1 MGVPSRLTEMQ
12 MKFCEILIFG
22 SVDGPVSGTEAAIQA
37 GYAADSARVRASEL
51 QNINLYPKTV
61 AYLTELRKEKLRKY
75 SVNYENHVAR
85 LGTLGSK
92 SERKGNMMSAIRA
105 EELRGKASGLYIS
118 QTEIRTG
125 KLDDLP
131 TEELKR
137 RMKIIYDEE
146 AKLKEAKKQ
155 LYATMKSLPSS
166 SRKTKVSSSDP
177 QKSESHPHPDHKK
190 QTT

>member
-12 MKFCEILIFG
+12 MKFCEILVFG

-51 QNINLYPKTV
+51 QNIDLYPKTV

-105 EELRGKASGLYIS
+105 EELRGKASGLYIN

-155 LYATMKSLPSS
+155 LHATMKSLPSS
-166 SRKTKVSSSDP
+166 SRKTGESSSDP
-177 QKSESHPHPDHKK
+177 QKSNSHPHPDHKK

>member
-12 MKFCEILIFG
+12 MKFCEILVFG

-51 QNINLYPKTV
+51 QNIDLYPKTV

-105 EELRGKASGLYIS
+105 EELRGKASGLYIN

-131 TEELKR
+131 TEELRR
-137 RMKIIYDEE
+137 RMKMIYEDET
-146 AKLKEAKKQ
+146 KLKEAKKE
-155 LYATMKSLPSS
+155 LNAPMKSLPSS

-177 QKSESHPHPDHKK
+177 QKSDPHPHPDHKK

>member
-12 MKFCEILIFG
+12 MKFCEILVFG
-22 SVDGPVSGTEAAIQA
+22 DINGPVSGTEAAIQA
-37 GYAADSARVRASEL
+37 GYSKDRARISASEL
-51 QNINLYPKTV
+51 QNINMYPKV
-61 AYLTELRKEKLRKY
+61 VSYLTELRKERLRKY

-85 LGTLGSK
+85 LGSLGSK
-92 SERKGNMMSAIRA
+92 SEKKGNMMSAIRA
-105 EELRGKASGLYIS
+105 EELRGKASGLYIN

-131 TEELKR
+131 TEELRR

-146 AKLKEAKKQ
+146 AKLRDAKKE
-155 LYATMKSLPSS
+155 LAAPIKSLPSS
-166 SRKTKVSSSDP
+166 SHTKEESSSDP
-177 QKSESHPHPDHKK
+177 QTSESHPHPDHKK

>member
-12 MKFCEILIFG
+12 MKFCEILVFG
-22 SVDGPVSGTEAAIQA
+22 DVNGPVSGTEAAIQA
-37 GYAADSARVRASEL
+37 GYARDSARIRASEL
-51 QNINLYPKTV
+51 QNINLYPKV
-61 AYLTELRKEKLRKY
+61 VSYLTELRKEKLRKY

-85 LGTLGSK
+85 LGSLGSK
-92 SERKGNMMSAIRA
+92 SEKKGNMMSAIRA
-105 EELRGKASGLYIS
+105 EELRGKASGLYIN

-131 TEELKR
+131 TEELRR

-146 AKLKEAKKQ
+146 AKLREAKKE
-155 LYATMKSLPSS
+155 LAAPVKSLPSS
-166 SRKTKVSSSDP
+166 SHTKEESSSDP
-177 QKSESHPHPDHKK
+177 QTSESHPHPDHKK

>member
-12 MKFCEILIFG
+12 MKFCEILVFG
-22 SVDGPVSGTEAAIQA
+22 DINGPVSGTEAAIQA
-37 GYAADSARVRASEL
+37 GYAKDSARIRASEL
-51 QNINLYPKTV
+51 QNINLYPKV
-61 AYLTELRKEKLRKY
+61 VSYLTELRKEKLRKY

-85 LGTLGSK
+85 LGSLGSK
-92 SERKGNMMSAIRA
+92 SEKKGNMMSAIRA
-105 EELRGKASGLYIS
+105 EELRGKASGLYIN

-131 TEELKR
+131 TEELRR

-146 AKLKEAKKQ
+146 AKLREAKKE
-155 LYATMKSLPSS
+155 LAAPVKSLPSS
-166 SRKTKVSSSDP
+166 SHTKEESSSDP
-177 QKSESHPHPDHKK
+177 QTSESHPHPDHKK

>member
-105 EELRGKASGLYIS
+105 EELRGKASGLYIN

>member
-12 MKFCEILIFG
+12 MKFCEILVFG
-22 SVDGPVSGTEAAIQA
+22 DVNGPVSGTEAAIQA
-37 GYAADSARVRASEL
+37 GYARDSARIRASEL
-51 QNINLYPKTV
+51 QNINLYPKV
-61 AYLTELRKEKLRKY
+61 VSYLTELRKEKLRKY

-85 LGTLGSK
+85 LGSLGSK
-92 SERKGNMMSAIRA
+92 SEKKGNMMTAIRA
-105 EELRGKASGLYIS
+105 EELRGKASGLYIN

-131 TEELKR
+131 TEELRR

-146 AKLKEAKKQ
+146 AKLREAKKE
-155 LYATMKSLPSS
+155 LAAPVKSLPSS
-166 SRKTKVSSSDP
+166 SHTKEESSSDP
-177 QKSESHPHPDHKK
+177 QTSESHPHPDHKK

>member
-12 MKFCEILIFG
+12 MKFCEILVFG
-22 SVDGPVSGTEAAIQA
+22 DVNGPVSGTEAAIQA
-37 GYAADSARVRASEL
+37 GYARDSARIRASEL
-51 QNINLYPKTV
+51 QNINLYPKV
-61 AYLTELRKEKLRKY
+61 VSYLTELRKEKLRKY

-85 LGTLGSK
+85 LGSLGSK
-92 SERKGNMMSAIRA
+92 SEKKGNMMSAIRA
-105 EELRGKASGLYIS
+105 EELRGKASGLYIN

-131 TEELKR
+131 TEELRR

-146 AKLKEAKKQ
+146 AKLRDAKKE
-155 LYATMKSLPSS
+155 LAAPIKSLPSS
-166 SRKTKVSSSDP
+166 SHTKEESSSDP
-177 QKSESHPHPDHKK
+177 QTSESHPHPDHKK

>member
-51 QNINLYPKTV
+51 QNINIYPKTV

-105 EELRGKASGLYIS
+105 EELRGKASGLYIN

-155 LYATMKSLPSS
+155 LHATMKSLPSS

-177 QKSESHPHPDHKK
+177 QKSNSHPHPDHKK

>member
-1 MGVPSRLTEMQ
+1 MGVPSRLTAMQ

-51 QNINLYPKTV
+51 QNIDLYPKTV

-105 EELRGKASGLYIS
+105 EELRGKASGLYIN

>member
-12 MKFCEILIFG
+12 MKFCEILVFG
-22 SVDGPVSGTEAAIQA
+22 DINGPVSGTEAAIQA
-37 GYAADSARVRASEL
+37 GYAKDSARIRASEL
-51 QNINLYPKTV
+51 QNINLYPKV
-61 AYLTELRKEKLRKY
+61 VSYLTELRKEKLRKY

-85 LGTLGSK
+85 LGSLGSK
-92 SERKGNMMSAIRA
+92 SEKKGNMMSAIRA
-105 EELRGKASGLYIS
+105 EELRGKASGLYIN

-131 TEELKR
+131 TEELRR

-146 AKLKEAKKQ
+146 AKLRDAKKE
-155 LYATMKSLPSS
+155 LAAPIKSLPSS
-166 SRKTKVSSSDP
+166 SHTKEESSSDP
-177 QKSESHPHPDHKK
+177 QTSESHPHPDHKK

>member
-51 QNINLYPKTV
+51 QNIDLYPKTV

-105 EELRGKASGLYIS
+105 EELRGKASGLYIN

-146 AKLKEAKKQ
+146 AKLKEAKK
-155 LYATMKSLPSS
+155 LLHATMKSLPSS

>member
-1 MGVPSRLTEMQ
+1 
-12 MKFCEILIFG
+12 
-22 SVDGPVSGTEAAIQA
+22 
-37 GYAADSARVRASEL
+37 
-51 QNINLYPKTV
+51 
-61 AYLTELRKEKLRKY
+61 
-75 SVNYENHVAR
+75 
-85 LGTLGSK
+85 
-92 SERKGNMMSAIRA
+92 MSAIRA

-146 AKLKEAKKQ
+146 IKLKEAKKE
-155 LYATMKSLPSS
+155 LFATMKSLPSS

-177 QKSESHPHPDHKK
+177 QKSESHPPLDHKT

>member
-12 MKFCEILIFG
+12 MKFCEILVFG
-22 SVDGPVSGTEAAIQA
+22 DINGPVSGTEAAIQA
-37 GYAADSARVRASEL
+37 GYAKESARIRASEL
-51 QNINLYPKTV
+51 QNINLYPKAV
-61 AYLTELRKEKLRKY
+61 SYLTELRKEKLRKY

-85 LGTLGSK
+85 LGSLGSK
-92 SERKGNMMSAIRA
+92 SEKKGNMMSAIRA
-105 EELRGKASGLYIS
+105 EELRGKASGLYIN

-131 TEELKR
+131 TEELRR

-146 AKLKEAKKQ
+146 AKLREAKKE
-155 LYATMKSLPSS
+155 LAAPIKSLPSS
-166 SRKTKVSSSDP
+166 SHKKEESSSDP
-177 QKSESHPHPDHKK
+177 QTSESHPHPDHKK

>member
-12 MKFCEILIFG
+12 MKFCEILVFG

-37 GYAADSARVRASEL
+37 GYAADSSRTRASEL
-51 QNINLYPKTV
+51 QNINIYPKVV

-105 EELRGKASGLYIS
+105 EELRGKASGLYIN

-137 RMKIIYDEE
+137 RMKMIYDEE
-146 AKLKEAKKQ
+146 IKLKDAKKE
-155 LYATMKSLPSS
+155 LNAPMKSLPSS

-177 QKSESHPHPDHKK
+177 QKSKSHHHPDHKK

>member
-12 MKFCEILIFG
+12 MKFCEILVFG
-22 SVDGPVSGTEAAIQA
+22 DINGPVSGTEAAIQA
-37 GYAADSARVRASEL
+37 GYSKDRARISASEL
-51 QNINLYPKTV
+51 QNINMYPKV
-61 AYLTELRKEKLRKY
+61 VSYLTELRKERLRKY

-85 LGTLGSK
+85 LGSLGSK
-92 SERKGNMMSAIRA
+92 SEKKGNMMSAIRA
-105 EELRGKASGLYIS
+105 EELRGKASGLYIN

-131 TEELKR
+131 TEELRR

-146 AKLKEAKKQ
+146 AKLREAKKE
-155 LYATMKSLPSS
+155 LAAPVKSLPSS
-166 SRKTKVSSSDP
+166 SHTKEESSSDP
-177 QKSESHPHPDHKK
+177 QTSESHPHPDHKK

>member
-51 QNINLYPKTV
+51 QNIDLYPKTV

-105 EELRGKASGLYIS
+105 EELRGKASGLYIN

>member
-12 MKFCEILIFG
+12 MKFCEILVFG
-22 SVDGPVSGTEAAIQA
+22 DVNGPVSGTEAAIQA
-37 GYAADSARVRASEL
+37 GYARDSARIRASEL
-51 QNINLYPKTV
+51 QNINLYPKV
-61 AYLTELRKEKLRKY
+61 VSYLTELRKEKLRKY

-85 LGTLGSK
+85 LGSLGSK
-92 SERKGNMMSAIRA
+92 SEKKGNMMSAIRA
-105 EELRGKASGLYIS
+105 EELRGKASGLYIN

-137 RMKIIYDEE
+137 RMKMIYDEE
-146 AKLKEAKKQ
+146 VKLKEAKKE
-155 LYATMKSLPSS
+155 LNAPMKSLPSS
-166 SRKTKVSSSDP
+166 SRKTKESSSDP
-177 QKSESHPHPDHKK
+177 QKSKSHHHPDHKK

>member
-12 MKFCEILIFG
+12 MKFCEILVFG
-22 SVDGPVSGTEAAIQA
+22 DINGPVSGTEAAIQA
-37 GYAADSARVRASEL
+37 GYSKDRARISASEL
-51 QNINLYPKTV
+51 QNINLYPKV
-61 AYLTELRKEKLRKY
+61 VSYLTELRKERLRKY

-85 LGTLGSK
+85 LGSLGSK
-92 SERKGNMMSAIRA
+92 SEKKGNMMSAIRA
-105 EELRGKASGLYIS
+105 EELRGKASGLYIN

-131 TEELKR
+131 TEELRR

-146 AKLKEAKKQ
+146 AKLREAKKE
-155 LYATMKSLPSS
+155 LAAPVKSLPSS
-166 SRKTKVSSSDP
+166 SRKKEESSSDP
-177 QKSESHPHPDHKK
+177 QTSESHPHPDHKK

>member
-12 MKFCEILIFG
+12 MKFCEILVFG

-37 GYAADSARVRASEL
+37 GYAADSSRTRASEL
-51 QNINLYPKTV
+51 QNINIYPKVV

-105 EELRGKASGLYIS
+105 EELRGKASGLYIN

-137 RMKIIYDEE
+137 RSRIACLPLFQIPKIH
-146 AKLKEAKKQ
+146 L
-155 LYATMKSLPSS
+155 
-166 SRKTKVSSSDP
+166 V
-177 QKSESHPHPDHKK
+177 
-190 QTT
+190 

>member
-37 GYAADSARVRASEL
+37 GYAADSSRVRASEL
-51 QNINLYPKTV
+51 QNIDLYPKTV

-105 EELRGKASGLYIS
+105 EELRGKASGLYIN

-146 AKLKEAKKQ
+146 AKLKEAKK
-155 LYATMKSLPSS
+155 LLHATMKSLPSS

>member
-12 MKFCEILIFG
+12 MKFCEILVFG

-51 QNINLYPKTV
+51 QNIDLYPKTV

-105 EELRGKASGLYIS
+105 EELRGKASGLYIN

-146 AKLKEAKKQ
+146 IKLKEAKKQ
-155 LYATMKSLPSS
+155 LHATMKSLPSS

-177 QKSESHPHPDHKK
+177 QKSDSHPHPDHKK

>member
-12 MKFCEILIFG
+12 MKFCEILVFG

-51 QNINLYPKTV
+51 QNIDLYPKTV

-105 EELRGKASGLYIS
+105 EELRGKASGLYIN